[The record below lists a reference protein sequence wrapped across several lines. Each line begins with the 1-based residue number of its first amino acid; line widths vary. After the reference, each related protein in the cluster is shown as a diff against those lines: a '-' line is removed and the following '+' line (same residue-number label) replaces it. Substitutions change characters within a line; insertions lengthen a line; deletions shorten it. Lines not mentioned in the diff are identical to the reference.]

1 MLLFLWNLFLFLIV
15 LGLVICI
22 HELGHLYFA
31 KKAGILCHEFSF
43 GMGPKLWSKKKGETT
58 YSIRAIPFGGFVSMS
73 GEELEE
79 ELVKIGDKVRL
90 QFNPDGQ
97 VEKIILNEKN
107 SKYKDLLA
115 VTVETIDLK
124 TDNHLFINEY
134 KVLDDCFY
142 VFDKKE
148 MQIAPTSRSFTGKTK
163 LQRFLTIF
171 GGPMMNFVLALVVFL
186 IAALF
191 MGVPDPNSTV
201 ISEIDPSFPAAEV
214 LKPGDRVISINGVEV
229 NSWSGET
236 NSISS
241 ELDKLGN
248 GYEFVV
254 ERNGEVITLDRIY
267 PLYFYYNLG
276 IIVDSNSEDLIIKSP
291 AYAKTELLPGDEII
305 AFNDQP
311 MNSWDDVYDFAIENI
326 EGSKDKEDLFKI
338 TVLRK
343 TESLYDGQVTKI
355 SQDAEY
361 QYIEIIPDNED
372 KIVLVKLSLDE
383 NIIVEVNDRVSKGDL
398 LSEAG
403 TYNFE
408 YVVYGEK
415 ELEVMGVSEIFSS
428 MIGIGGET
436 KFSLFGSLA
445 NGLALFWNA
454 ATYVF
459 GTLGLLFSSNLV
471 GVSDLGGFVS
481 IFSMT
486 SDAASAGLISLLS
499 FIGLLSVNLGIVNLL
514 PIPALDGGKIV
525 FIGYEALTNKRPNQ
539 KLENWL
545 NTIVFFLLMGLMIFV
560 TYNDILRLIGI

>member
-142 VFDKKE
+142 VFDRKE
-148 MQIAPTSRSFTGKTK
+148 MQIAPISRSFTGKTK

-191 MGVPDPNSTV
+191 MGVPDPDSTV

-311 MNSWDDVYDFAIENI
+311 MSSWDDVYDFAVENI
-326 EGSKDKEDLFKI
+326 EGSEDKEDLFKI
-338 TVLRK
+338 TVLRQTK
-343 TESLYDGQVTKI
+343 SLYDGQVTKI

-361 QYIEIIPDNED
+361 QYIEIIPDDEN
-372 KIVLVKLSLDE
+372 KIILVRVNLDE
-383 NIIVEVNDRVSKGDL
+383 DILVEVNDTVSKGDL
-398 LSEAG
+398 LSYG
-403 TYNFE
+403 GIYNFE

-415 ELEVMGVSEIFSS
+415 ELEVMGVSEIFAS

>member
-79 ELVKIGDKVRL
+79 ELVKIGDRVRL

-191 MGVPDPNSTV
+191 MGVPDPDSTV

-311 MNSWDDVYDFAIENI
+311 MNSWDDVYDFAVENI
-326 EGSKDKEDLFKI
+326 EGSEDKEDLFKI
-338 TVLRK
+338 TVLRQTK
-343 TESLYDGQVTKI
+343 SLYDGQVTKI

-372 KIVLVKLSLDE
+372 KIILVRLGLDE
-383 NIIVEVNDRVSKGDL
+383 NILVEVNDTVSKGDL
-398 LSEAG
+398 LSYG
-403 TYNFE
+403 GIYNFE

-415 ELEVMGVSEIFSS
+415 ELEVMGVSEIFAS

-486 SDAASAGLISLLS
+486 SDAASAGVISLLS